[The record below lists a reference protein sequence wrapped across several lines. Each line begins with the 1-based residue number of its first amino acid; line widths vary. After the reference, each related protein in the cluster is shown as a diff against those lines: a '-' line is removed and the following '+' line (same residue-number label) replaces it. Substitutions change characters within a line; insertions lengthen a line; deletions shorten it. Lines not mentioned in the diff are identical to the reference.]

1 MFGRKQKAE
10 RKTFEISSTSIEGLT
25 RCEPPVDE
33 SSRRCFSKRRELD
46 RRVESNRTAGEVCRD
61 NARLRSIPRRRP
73 PFKGRARALRMRERR
88 GRAFGVAFEDRD
100 LAARSYVET
109 PFAAQFRFV
118 APPLPS
124 VNRIRRARLG
134 SDHEISSMEARSFLL
149 RISSRHDNSIESFFQ
164 TYRCKSM
171 FRIFEK
177 EVGPFVSSDLVARNR
192 ATRETETISGD
203 DRRR

>member
-134 SDHEISSMEARSFLL
+134 SDHEISSMEARSCDH
-149 RISSRHDNSIESFFQ
+149 SSYVYPRDTI
-164 TYRCKSM
+164 
-171 FRIFEK
+171 
-177 EVGPFVSSDLVARNR
+177 
-192 ATRETETISGD
+192 TR
-203 DRRR
+203 